1 MIFKFWFR
9 NGSYIEK
16 ALAIDT
22 ALLND
27 IEKHDWEILIKQ
39 FQDVTKEAFKEPN
52 DVHGQI
58 TIHGLTVRVDDLIA
72 FEMVELNKEEK

>member
-9 NGSYIEK
+9 NGTYIEK
-16 ALAIDT
+16 ALDIDT

-39 FQDVTKEAFKEPN
+39 FLDVTTEAFKEPN

-58 TIHGLTVRVDDLIA
+58 TISGLVVRVDDLIA
-72 FEMVELNKEEK
+72 FEMVELNKEEN